1 MHVFSLSLLYYA
13 NAHVFGV
20 IFMRRNL
27 LNLEKVYFF
36 YVCLHF
42 VIRIPL
48 SVWAVILKRD
58 LQI

>member
-13 NAHVFGV
+13 NAHFFGV

-36 YVCLHF
+36 LRLFAFCY
-42 VIRIPL
+42 
-48 SVWAVILKRD
+48 
-58 LQI
+58 